1 MPSQCRSDSIMFS
14 LLSQNVCDLLWISS
28 QYWCDSAA
36 VSCPQNVCYLVW
48 SLENVDLTLR
58 LLHSRRAYVILFND
72 CTMLMWLYTAPT
84 ERMFS
89 CLIWSLDNVDLTP
102 TGSMLYCLI
111 PEQCRSDSE
120 STCSL
125 SLPQKVC
132 YFWSL
137 DKIDFHHRSHSMYV
151 ILLNPCTMSILL
163 HYILVAQTG
172 SMLYCL
178 IPV

>member
-1 MPSQCRSDSIMFS
+1 MWPPLNIFTILMWLCCGVVPTERMLSCLILGKCRSDSTS
-14 LLSQNVCDLLWISS
+14 PPLPQGVCD
-28 QYWCDSAA
+28 
-36 VSCPQNVCYLVW
+36 
-48 SLENVDLTLR
+48 
-58 LLHSRRAYVILFND
+58 LFND

-89 CLIWSLDNVDLTP
+89 CLIWFLDNVDLTP

-120 STCSL
+120 SACSS

>member
-72 CTMLMWLYTAPT
+72 CTMMMWLYTAPT

-89 CLIWSLDNVDLTP
+89 CLIWSLDNVDLTLPQGVCYIVWSLNNVDLTPSLPVHHLSHRKYVTTFDPWTKLIFIIAP
-102 TGSMLYCLI
+102 TACMLYCSI
-111 PEQCRSDSE
+111 PAQCRSY
-120 STCSL
+120 STIFSSL
-125 SLPQKVC
+125 KQGVC
-132 YFWSL
+132 Y
-137 DKIDFHHRSHSMYV
+137 IV
-151 ILLNPCTMSILL
+151 
-163 HYILVAQTG
+163 
-172 SMLYCL
+172 
-178 IPV
+178 